1 MADILTAMQ
10 DDDLVKADL
19 RDHERLVSERAPWES
34 VWRAIDERFPDGA
47 GGFNQ
52 ASPGAVRGAANFDTT
67 HITALERFKA
77 AMRSI
82 TTPRDKQYIVP
93 RFSAELMKERRVR
106 VWCSTA
112 GERLFGIRHAMHTGF
127 GISVDE
133 DWDQH
138 GRYGTSPVWSEKRE
152 GIGLFYRTLHL
163 SGSYIDVDFAGLVN
177 RHHGRMVKRAS
188 ELEEMMGGV
197 EFLTPKMRKALEAGG
212 NPNTEF
218 EVVHITAPNRSWD
231 EDRIDW
237 RRFPIGSRYLA
248 LDEKQYLRRG
258 GYHTMPVSVS
268 RHTTSPGEKYGR
280 SIAIKMLPTIEGVN
294 AMRHTT
300 LRAGHKAVDP
310 ALVFNNDDGLT
321 SLMTKPGGINPGL
334 VNDQGQTL
342 IGRVPGGENGI
353 PYAMEMIEQERA
365 TIRTAFLEEFY
376 KILTDPN
383 SRMTTTE
390 VLEVMSKQGIL
401 VAPYAERYETEKQL
415 PLTNRDLDLALRAGQ
430 IEPFPPEVVEAGE
443 WPWIDYE
450 NELAAMA
457 RAQGTAKTL
466 RFVEALTPM
475 AAIDNTIYDYLDTDE
490 MVPGMAA
497 EIGVKPQYVRDRKA
511 VAAIRKAR
519 AESEQVATD
528 VEQLATG
535 AGAALDLA
543 KANEIGVPA

>member
-1 MADILTAMQ
+1 MIDTMQ
-10 DDDLVKADL
+10 DDGLVKADL

-34 VWRAIDERFPDGA
+34 TWRAIDERFPDGA

-52 ASPGAVRGAANFDTT
+52 ASPGAVRGASNFDTT
-67 HITALERFKA
+67 HITSIDRFKA
-77 AMRSI
+77 AMRAI
-82 TTPRDKQYIVP
+82 TTPSDKDYIVP
-93 RFSAELMKERRVR
+93 AFSEELMKERRVR
-106 VWCSTA
+106 LWCSTNGA
-112 GERLFGIRHAMHTGF
+112 RLRAIRHAWHTGF

-133 DWDQH
+133 DWDQL
-138 GRYGTSPVWSEKRE
+138 GRYGTSPVWSEARQ

-177 RHHGRMVKRAS
+177 RHHGKMVKRAS

-197 EFLTPKMRKALEAGG
+197 EFLTPRMRRALETGG

-218 EVVHITAPNRSWD
+218 EVVHIVAPNRSWD
-231 EDRIDW
+231 EDWIDW

-248 LDEKQYLRRG
+248 VDEKMYLRRG

-310 ALVFNNDDGLT
+310 ALIFNNDDGVN
-321 SLMTKPGGINPGL
+321 SLMTKPGGANPGL
-334 VNDQGQTL
+334 VSDTGQVL
-342 IGRVPGGENGI
+342 VARMPGGENGI
-353 PYAMEMIEQERA
+353 PYAQEMIEQERA

-401 VAPYAERYETEKQL
+401 VRPYGERYETEKQL
-415 PLTNRDLDLALRAGQ
+415 PMTNRDLDLAMRAGQ
-430 IEPFPPEVVEAGE
+430 IEPFPPEVLEAGE
-443 WPWIDYE
+443 WPQIDYE

-466 RFVEALTPM
+466 RFVEALTPI
-475 AAIDNTIYDYLDTDE
+475 AAIDPTIYDYLDTDE
-490 MVPGMAA
+490 LVPGMAA
-497 EIGVKPQYVRDRKA
+497 EIGVKPQYVRDIAA

-519 AESEQVATD
+519 ADSQEAATG

-543 KANEIGVPA
+543 KANEIGVAA

>member
-1 MADILTAMQ
+1 MADNLTAMQ

-19 RDHERLVSERAPWES
+19 RDHERLVSERAPWEA

-106 VWCSTA
+106 VWCQVA

-138 GRYGTSPVWSEKRE
+138 GRYGTSPVWSEGRQ

-177 RHHGRMVKRAS
+177 RHHGKMVKRAS

-197 EFLTPKMRKALEAGG
+197 EYLTPKMRRALERGG
-212 NPNTEF
+212 NPNAEF
-218 EVVHITAPNRSWD
+218 EIVHIVAPNRSWD

-248 LDEKQYLRRG
+248 IDEKQYLRRG
-258 GYHTMPVSVS
+258 GYHTIPVSVS

-280 SIAIKMLPTIEGVN
+280 SIAIKMLPTIDGTN
-294 AMRHTT
+294 AMMHTT
-300 LRAGHKAVDP
+300 FRAGHKATDP
-310 ALVFNNDDGLT
+310 ALIFNNDDGIT
-321 SLMTKPGGINPGL
+321 SLMTKPGGANPGL
-334 VNDQGQTL
+334 VSDTGQVL
-342 IGRVPGGENGI
+342 VARMPGGENGI
-353 PYAMEMIEQERA
+353 PYALEMIEQQR
-365 TIRTAFLEEFY
+365 TVIRTAFLEEFY

-415 PLTNRDLDLALRAGQ
+415 PLTNRDLDLAMRAGQ
-430 IEPFPPEVVEAGE
+430 IEPFPPEVIEAGE

-475 AAIDNTIYDYLDTDE
+475 AAIDPTIYDYLDTDE

-497 EIGVKPQYVRDRKA
+497 EIGVKPQYVRDAKA
-511 VAAIRKAR
+511 VAAIRQAR
-519 AESEQVATD
+519 KESEDATAGVD
-528 VEQLATG
+528 ALATG

-543 KANEIGVPA
+543 KANEIGVAA